1 MINLTFPKI
10 SDESVEYTSFHNK
23 IVPGKIYN
31 YINSTPM
38 KISEN
43 VADLLI
49 NQQKMPDS
57 SMNCA
62 DKKIK

>member
-49 NQQKMPDS
+49 NQ
-57 SMNCA
+57 
-62 DKKIK
+62 